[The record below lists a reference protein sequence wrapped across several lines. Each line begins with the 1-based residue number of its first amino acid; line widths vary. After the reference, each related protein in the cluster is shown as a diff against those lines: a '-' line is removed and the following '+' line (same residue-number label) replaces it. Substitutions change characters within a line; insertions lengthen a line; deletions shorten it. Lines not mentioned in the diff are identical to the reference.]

1 MKAAFWTTRFRL
13 DQASEPLIT
22 AGAADGARHL
32 RRGEWMHRT
41 LCRPRNLLLGGL
53 LIALLVSGRPESLNA
68 QIPGTSGSPLEVPA
82 EGTLSLQMRTKKAI
96 SLVKNSND
104 KVLGVKTVLDDPKR
118 VFLTGLKPGIS
129 HVDLTDEDG
138 KMDSYDVTV
147 RDVKV
152 EEIKVKVPLV
162 PPVPLVP
169 LDVEALRKQLRLMFP
184 TSNVRPVLVDDN
196 TVVLE
201 GTVNRIEDAAAVE
214 RLAAAATPPGGVK
227 FISHLRVAGVQQVQ
241 LCVTV
246 AQVSRE
252 DARRMG
258 FNFLE
263 NTKNTF
269 FGSTVG
275 EVVREPL
282 ATGVAAPLSAV
293 FPQGQILNGLPGT
306 PNGAPTNLLFG
317 IIHSNWA
324 FLGYLQALRDENVVK
339 SLEEPTL
346 TTESGR
352 PASFLVG
359 GEQAIPVP
367 SGLGTVGIER
377 QRFGTT
383 LNFLPI
389 VLGNGKIHLEVE
401 PEVSSLNAAF
411 GTSIGGTVVPGLSIT
426 RVNTT
431 VELEDGQT
439 FVLGGLVQRNVTA
452 STRKTPILGDL
463 PFLNAAFSTKF
474 YDETETELVIMVTP
488 HLVDAQDCAQAPKI
502 LPGQET
508 RRPDDFELFLEGILE
523 APRGPREVFQGKRYV
538 PAFKSGPTAE
548 LFPCAGRDGA
558 GGAGCA
564 TCGADAA
571 RTIPP
576 ASGAAPAHGSAAPI
590 RTAAPA
596 APIPVPTATVP
607 TEPLGPD
614 ISLPDELP
622 PAATIPESNDPN

>member
-1 MKAAFWTTRFRL
+1 MLMELLFTV
-13 DQASEPLIT
+13 
-22 AGAADGARHL
+22 GAAEAARHL

-41 LCRPRNLLLGGL
+41 LCRPRNVLLGGL

-68 QIPGTSGSPLEVPA
+68 QIPGTSGNSVAVPFGGSQ
-82 EGTLSLQMRTKKAI
+82 ELQMSTKKAI

-104 KVLGVKTVLDDPKR
+104 KVLGVQTVLNDPSR
-118 VFLTGLKPGIS
+118 VFLIGKAPGVS
-129 HVDLTDEDG
+129 HVELKDKDD
-138 KMDSYDVTV
+138 KMEPYEVTV
-147 RDVKV
+147 VSL
-152 EEIKVKVPLV
+152 PLNIAV
-162 PPVPLVP
+162 
-169 LDVEALRKQLRLMFP
+169 LRKQLRLAFP
-184 TSNVRPVLVDDN
+184 TSNIEPVLIADN
-196 TVVLE
+196 AVILE
-201 GTVNRIEDAAAVE
+201 GTVNRIEDADAIVKMAE
-214 RLAAAATPPGGVK
+214 ATAGSKEARGDVDVRI
-227 FISHLRVAGVQQVQ
+227 ISHIRVAGVQQVQ

-246 AQVSRE
+246 AQVSRQ

-275 EVVREPL
+275 DVVNPL
-282 ATGVAAPLSAV
+282 NTGVGQPLSAV
-293 FPQGQILNGLPGT
+293 FPQGQIINGVP
-306 PNGAPTNLLFG
+306 GAPGGTTPNLLFG
-317 IIHSNWA
+317 VIHSNWA
-324 FLGYLQALRDENVVK
+324 FLGYLQALREENVVK

-352 PASFLVG
+352 PATFLVG
-359 GEQAIPVP
+359 GTQEIPTP
-367 SGLGTVGIER
+367 GGLGTITVTER
-377 QRFGTT
+377 PFGTSVE
-383 LNFLPI
+383 FLPI
-389 VLGNGKIHLEVE
+389 VLGNGKIHLEVH
-401 PEVSSLNAAF
+401 PRVTSLNAAN
-411 GTSIGGTVVPGLSIT
+411 GTSIAGTVVPGQNVTDI
-426 RVNTT
+426 NTT

-463 PFLNAAFSTKF
+463 PFLNAAFSTKNF
-474 YDETETELVIMVTP
+474 DETETELVVMVTP
-488 HLVDAQDCAQAPKI
+488 HLVDAMDCAQAPKI

-590 RTAAPA
+590 RTAAP
-596 APIPVPTATVP
+596 IPVPTATVP

>member
-1 MKAAFWTTRFRL
+1 LKAEFWMTRFRL
-13 DQASEPLIT
+13 DQDSEPLIT
-22 AGAADGARHL
+22 VGAADAAYHL

-68 QIPGTSGSPLEVPA
+68 QIPGTSGSSLTVPI
-82 EGTLSLQMRTKKAI
+82 GSSVPLQMTTKKAI
-96 SLVKNSND
+96 SLVKNTREE
-104 KVLGVKTVLDDPKR
+104 VLGVKTVQGDPKR
-118 VFLTGLKPGIS
+118 VILIGKTAGVS
-129 HVDLTDEDG
+129 HVELTDEDG
-138 KMDSYDVTV
+138 KVESYDVSV
-147 RDVKV
+147 Q
-152 EEIKVKVPLV
+152 
-162 PPVPLVP
+162 
-169 LDVEALRKQLRLMFP
+169 LDVEALRTQLRRAFP
-184 TSNVRPVLVDDN
+184 SANVEPVPIGTSALA
-196 TVVLE
+196 LE
-201 GTVNRIEDAAAVE
+201 GTVNRIEDIDGIQTVARAVE
-214 RLAAAATPPGGVK
+214 GAGVQVV
-227 FISHLRVAGVQQVQ
+227 SRMRVAGVQQVQ

-275 EVVREPL
+275 QVVTEPG
-282 ATGVAAPLSAV
+282 ATGVSAPLSSV
-293 FPQGQILNGLPGT
+293 FPSGQHLLGVPGT

-317 IIHSNWA
+317 VIHSNSA

-359 GEQAIPVP
+359 GEQEIPVP
-367 SGLGTVGIER
+367 SGLGTVGIEAR
-377 QRFGTT
+377 RFGTT

-401 PEVSSLNAAF
+401 PEVSSLNAAN
-411 GTSIGGTVVPGLSIT
+411 GTSIGGTVVPGLSIS
-426 RVNTT
+426 RVSTT

-439 FVLGGLVQRNVTA
+439 FVIGGLIQRNITA
-452 STRKTPILGDL
+452 STEKTPILGDL
-463 PFLNAAFSTKF
+463 PFLNAAFSTKIF
-474 YDETETELVIMVTP
+474 DEVETELVIMVTP
-488 HLVDAQDCAQAPKI
+488 HLVDAMDCAQAPKI

-523 APRGPREVFQGKRYV
+523 APRGPREVFQDKRYV
-538 PAFKSGPTAE
+538 PAYKNSPTST

-558 GGAGCA
+558 CGAGCA
-564 TCGADAA
+564 ACGTDGSGTAV
-571 RTIPP
+571 P
-576 ASGAAPAHGSAAPI
+576 AVSDGRSTAETAVPHRAAPA
-590 RTAAPA
+590 TQAPA
-596 APIPVPTATVP
+596 PTPVPTASIPAAAAPMTP
-607 TEPLGPD
+607 GPD
-614 ISLPDELP
+614 VSLPSELP
-622 PAATIPESNDPN
+622 PAPVVPENKDPN

>member
-1 MKAAFWTTRFRL
+1 VDVR
-13 DQASEPLIT
+13 I
-22 AGAADGARHL
+22 
-32 RRGEWMHRT
+32 
-41 LCRPRNLLLGGL
+41 
-53 LIALLVSGRPESLNA
+53 
-68 QIPGTSGSPLEVPA
+68 
-82 EGTLSLQMRTKKAI
+82 
-96 SLVKNSND
+96 
-104 KVLGVKTVLDDPKR
+104 
-118 VFLTGLKPGIS
+118 IS
-129 HVDLTDEDG
+129 H
-138 KMDSYDVTV
+138 
-147 RDVKV
+147 
-152 EEIKVKVPLV
+152 I
-162 PPVPLVP
+162 
-169 LDVEALRKQLRLMFP
+169 
-184 TSNVRPVLVDDN
+184 
-196 TVVLE
+196 
-201 GTVNRIEDAAAVE
+201 
-214 RLAAAATPPGGVK
+214 
-227 FISHLRVAGVQQVQ
+227 RVAGVQQVQ

-275 EVVREPL
+275 QVVSEPG
-282 ATGVAAPLSAV
+282 TGVGQPFTSV
-293 FPQGQILNGLPGT
+293 FPQGQNLSGLPGLGNAP
-306 PNGAPTNLLFG
+306 PNVLFG
-317 IIHSNWA
+317 VIHSNWA
-324 FLGYLQALRDENVVK
+324 FLGYLQALRDESVVK

-359 GEQAIPVP
+359 GTQEIPVP
-367 SGLGTVGIER
+367 SGLGTVGIEER
-377 QRFGTT
+377 PFGTR

-401 PEVSSLNAAF
+401 PEVSSLNAAN
-411 GTSIGGTVVPGLSIT
+411 GTIINGTAVPGLSIS

-439 FVLGGLVQRNVTA
+439 FVIGGLVQRNVTA
-452 STRKTPILGDL
+452 TTRKTPILGDL
-463 PFLNAAFSTKF
+463 PFLNAAFSTKI